1 MFGDNKMGKRTFEL
15 EREICGQSF
24 YTLYGMAAQIPGRT
38 KGSHITFNTL
48 LGYVKEGCPCFEH
61 SGALYFDKDLTKF
74 REWLMQRRPERQRKY
89 MERRARYN

>member
-1 MFGDNKMGKRTFEL
+1 MGKRIFEQ

-38 KGSHITFNTL
+38 KGSHITLNTL
-48 LGYVKEGCPCFEH
+48 LNYVKEGCPCFEH

-74 REWLMQRRPERQRKY
+74 REWLVQRKPARQ
-89 MERRARYN
+89 EKALARRARCSW